1 MVLELSLLSLLS
13 RAAGAGGE
21 EGGFSSSA
29 GTSESRSQ
37 LEDEGGAWDSWA
49 AAAAAGFMTEP
60 PGTVVAA
67 RAGMG
72 GGGGSGVVEDVVVV
86 TTGFSSGGSDPLLAL
101 ATAAEPDIPE
111 CWEWLDC
118 IIHPAPPRSPGDGFA
133 EDRVPCT
140 GLAAAGC
147 PRFRTK
153 LSANA
158 LEKSTS
164 EYGGAGGATAAAAAA
179 AGPQLSPLPADKAR
193 AAEDVEGG
201 FELTPCVIRILR

>member
-37 LEDEGGAWDSWA
+37 LEDEGGAWDSWPA
-49 AAAAAGFMTEP
+49 VAAGFMTEP

-72 GGGGSGVVEDVVVV
+72 GGGSGVVEDVVA
-86 TTGFSSGGSDPLLAL
+86 TTGFSSGGSDDPLLAL

-118 IIHPAPPRSPGDGFA
+118 IIHPAPPRSPVDS
-133 EDRVPCT
+133 T
-140 GLAAAGC
+140 
-147 PRFRTK
+147 TI
-153 LSANA
+153 N
-158 LEKSTS
+158 KSI
-164 EYGGAGGATAAAAAA
+164 
-179 AGPQLSPLPADKAR
+179 
-193 AAEDVEGG
+193 
-201 FELTPCVIRILR
+201 ELYS